1 MIFDNISD
9 NETIIN
15 DRIFIDSIFFI
26 VRRNNVNRQ
35 TFYVKKKKVSPS
47 RPPPKKTY
55 LKTKQVGI

>member
-15 DRIFIDSIFFI
+15 DSIFIDSIFFI

-35 TFYVKKKKVSPS
+35 TFYVKKRKY
-47 RPPPKKTY
+47 PPPPQKKTY